1 MNKLTIVKKLYLG
14 FGLIVAVM
22 LALAVLTGVNFSRL
36 SASTDLRLHSL
47 RLIAQGN
54 AVYADLAQAAASIR
68 SYGFTGEERM
78 YNNYQKAVDSLFKE
92 SLPKARAEAAGD
104 PTQAA
109 RLDKLQA
116 MADAWIHDFADPFL
130 AKRRAIND
138 KKASLEDL
146 TTLSVALGEKA
157 RIAPMAAVL
166 KELTTEANV
175 LNQASKRTNE
185 SIQQQTMFFLW
196 SGTALGALIALA
208 VSVMVGRNIA
218 HRLARAV
225 QTANAVA
232 NGDLSQRI
240 ESQGNDEVGVL
251 LRSLASMRERLVEII
266 ANIQHSAADVTASA
280 EQIASSAQ
288 QLSVAS
294 HEQSNAS
301 TAMAAAVEELTVSI
315 SHVSDN
321 AKDAH
326 GLSRTSGE
334 LSEQGGAV
342 ILSTVNEIRE
352 IAETVRLASER
363 MSLLGDHTQQ
373 ISSIVDVIKDI
384 AEQTNLLA
392 LNAAIEAARA
402 GEQGRGFAVVA
413 DEVRKLAERTSES
426 TREITGMISQ
436 ILTGS
441 QDTLAVM
448 QQSVSKVER
457 GVDTAN
463 QAGEAIAQ
471 IHGSAEKVVG
481 VVTDISTALR
491 EQSTVS
497 NQVANNV
504 ERIAQMS
511 EENDRAVEEA
521 SQAAL
526 RLKGLAE
533 SLKHSVAFFRVV

>member
-22 LALAVLTGVNFSRL
+22 LGLAILTGINFGRL
-36 SASTDLRLHSL
+36 STSTELRLHSL
-47 RLIAQGN
+47 RLVAYGN
-54 AVYADLAQAAASIR
+54 AAYADLAQAAASLR
-68 SYGFTGEERM
+68 NYGFTGEEQM
-78 YNNYQKAVDSLFKE
+78 YNSYQKALDSLLKE
-92 SLPKARAEAAGD
+92 SLPRARAEAAND

-109 RLDKLQA
+109 RLEKLQT
-116 MADAWIHDFADPFL
+116 MVDAWIADFAQPFI
-130 AKRRAIND
+130 AKRQAISRQQA
-138 KKASLEDL
+138 KLEDL
-146 TTLSVALGEKA
+146 ATLSITFGNKA
-157 RIAPMAAVL
+157 KIAPMAAVI
-166 KELTTEANV
+166 KDVTAEANI
-175 LNQASKRTNE
+175 LNQASKLQNQAIER
-185 SIQQQTMFFLW
+185 QTLVFLW
-196 SGTALGALIALA
+196 SGTALGALIALI

-266 ANIQHSAADVTASA
+266 ANIQNSAADVTSSA

-301 TAMAAAVEELTVSI
+301 SAMAAAVEELTVSI
-315 SHVSDN
+315 SHVSNN

-326 GLSRTSGE
+326 GLSQTSGE

-363 MSLLGDHTQQ
+363 MSQLGSHTQQ

-426 TREITGMISQ
+426 TREITSMISQ

-471 IHGSAEKVVG
+471 IHGSAEKVVD

-533 SLKHSVAFFRVV
+533 SLKLSVAFFRVA